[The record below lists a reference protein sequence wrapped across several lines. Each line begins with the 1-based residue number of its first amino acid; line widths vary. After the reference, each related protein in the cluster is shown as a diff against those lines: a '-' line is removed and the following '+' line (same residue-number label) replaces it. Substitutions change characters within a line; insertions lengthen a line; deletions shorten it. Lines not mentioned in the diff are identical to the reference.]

1 MVLHT
6 DYAWVSDLK
15 IISAGESPAHEV
27 IQYRGQGKGYFGHS
41 RNCFFNLRILEIPE
55 FRKITVFDR

>member
-27 IQYRGQGKGYFGHS
+27 IQYRGQGKDILVIQGNASFCFG
-41 RNCFFNLRILEIPE
+41 
-55 FRKITVFDR
+55 V